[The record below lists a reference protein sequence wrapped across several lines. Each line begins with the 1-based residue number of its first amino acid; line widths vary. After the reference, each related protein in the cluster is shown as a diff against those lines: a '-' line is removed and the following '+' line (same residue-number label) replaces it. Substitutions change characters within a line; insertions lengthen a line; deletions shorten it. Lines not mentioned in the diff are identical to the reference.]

1 MATAH
6 EFELACPA
14 CDGPG
19 IYAMEDGF
27 RLRVGLTSNLSR
39 FVRRQRTPVRLLYIV
54 RLEPG
59 KAPRAWRALLSY
71 LRAQGLSYLR
81 AQGLVPRECQF
92 EAGAAHDV
100 SQSMARAARRGSI
113 LAASDIRRL
122 ARRAGTRRSS
132 PSPDRSDSVA
142 STRLDSSPG
151 RRPSFQSAL
160 AALGEDSLPPTFRK
174 VLGDIGADA

>member
-1 MATAH
+1 MATAR
-6 EFELACPA
+6 EFALACPA

-19 IYAMEDGF
+19 IYAIEDGF

-39 FVRRQRTPVRLLYIV
+39 FVRRQRAPIHIMYVA

-59 KAPRAWRALLSY
+59 KAPRAWKALLSD
-71 LRAQGLSYLR
+71 LR

-92 EAGAAHDV
+92 EAGVANDV
-100 SQSMARAARRGSI
+100 AQNMDRAARHGNI

-174 VLGDIGADA
+174 VLGDIGADE

>member
-19 IYAMEDGF
+19 IYAIEDGF
-27 RLRVGLTSNLSR
+27 RLRVGLTSSLSR

-71 LRAQGLSYLR
+71 LRAQGL
-81 AQGLVPRECQF
+81 VPRECQF

-113 LAASDIRRL
+113 LAAPDIRRL
-122 ARRAGTRRSS
+122 ARRAGTHRSS
-132 PSPDRSDSVA
+132 RSPDRGDSVA
-142 STRLDSSPG
+142 STQLDSSPDS
-151 RRPSFQSAL
+151 RPSFQSAI
-160 AALGEDSLPPTFRK
+160 AGLGADSLPPTFRK
-174 VLGDIGADA
+174 ILGEIGADE

>member
-6 EFELACPA
+6 EVELACPA

-71 LRAQGLSYLR
+71 LRAQGL
-81 AQGLVPRECQF
+81 APRECQF
-92 EAGAAHDV
+92 EAWAAHDV
-100 SQSMARAARRGSI
+100 AQGMARAARRGSI
-113 LAASDIRRL
+113 LAASDIRSL
-122 ARRAGTRRSS
+122 ARRAGARRSS
-132 PSPDRSDSVA
+132 RSPDRGDSVA
-142 STRLDSSPG
+142 STRLDSSPDS
-151 RRPSFQSAL
+151 RPSFQSTVAGHG
-160 AALGEDSLPPTFRK
+160 ADAHPPMFRK
-174 VLGDIGADA
+174 VLGDIGADE

>member
-1 MATAH
+1 MATAR

-19 IYAMEDGF
+19 IYAIEDGF

-39 FVRRQRTPVRLLYIV
+39 FMRRQRTPVRLLYIV

-71 LRAQGLSYLR
+71 LRARGF
-81 AQGLVPRECQF
+81 APRECQF

-100 SQSMARAARRGSI
+100 VQSMARAARHGSI

-122 ARRAGTRRSS
+122 ARRAGARRPSS
-132 PSPDRSDSVA
+132 DRGDSVA
-142 STRLDSSPG
+142 STRLDSSPES
-151 RRPSFQSAL
+151 RPSFQSAL
-160 AALGEDSLPPTFRK
+160 ARLGADSLPPTFQQ
-174 VLGDIGADA
+174 VLGDIGADG

>member
-19 IYAMEDGF
+19 IYAVEDGL

-54 RLEPG
+54 RLELG
-59 KAPRAWRALLSY
+59 KPPRACRALLSY
-71 LRAQGLSYLR
+71 LRAQGL
-81 AQGLVPRECQF
+81 APRECQF

-100 SQSMARAARRGSI
+100 AQSMARAARRGSI

-132 PSPDRSDSVA
+132 PSPDRGDSVA
-142 STRLDSSPG
+142 STRLDSSPES
-151 RRPSFQSAL
+151 RPNFQSTL
-160 AALGEDSLPPTFRK
+160 AGLGVDPLPPMFRK
-174 VLGDIGADA
+174 ILNEIGADE

>member
-1 MATAH
+1 MATAR
-6 EFELACPA
+6 EFALACPA

-19 IYAMEDGF
+19 IYAMEDGL
-27 RLRVGLTSNLSR
+27 RLRVGLTSNLSL

-59 KAPRAWRALLSY
+59 KALRAWRAL
-71 LRAQGLSYLR
+71 LSYLR

-100 SQSMARAARRGSI
+100 SQSMPRAARAARRRSI

-174 VLGDIGADA
+174 VLGDIGADE

>member
-19 IYAMEDGF
+19 IYAIEDGL

-39 FVRRQRTPVRLLYIV
+39 FVRRQRTPVRLLYVV

-59 KAPRAWRALLSY
+59 KAPRAWRALLSN
-71 LRAQGLSYLR
+71 LR

-100 SQSMARAARRGSI
+100 ARSMARAAWRGSI
-113 LAASDIRRL
+113 LVASDIRRL

-132 PSPDRSDSVA
+132 PSSDRGDSVA
-142 STRLDSSPG
+142 STRLDSSPES
-151 RRPSFQSAL
+151 RPSFQSAL
-160 AALGEDSLPPTFRK
+160 ARLGADSLPPTFRK
-174 VLGDIGADA
+174 VLGDIGADE

>member
-1 MATAH
+1 MATAR

-14 CDGPG
+14 CGPG
-19 IYAMEDGF
+19 IYAIEDGF

-39 FVRRQRTPVRLLYIV
+39 FVRRQRTRVRLLHIA
-54 RLEPG
+54 RMEPG
-59 KAPRAWRALLSY
+59 EAPGAWRTLLSH
-71 LRAQGLSYLR
+71 LRAQGL
-81 AQGLVPRECQF
+81 APKECQF

-100 SQSMARAARRGSI
+100 AQSMARVARRGSI

-122 ARRAGTRRSS
+122 ARRARAHRSS

-151 RRPSFQSAL
+151 SRPSFHST
-160 AALGEDSLPPTFRK
+160 LPPAFQK
-174 VLGDIGADA
+174 VLGEIGADE

>member
-6 EFELACPA
+6 EFEVACPA
-14 CDGPG
+14 RDGPG

-59 KAPRAWRALLSY
+59 KALRAWRALLSY
-71 LRAQGLSYLR
+71 LRAQGL
-81 AQGLVPRECQF
+81 VPKECQF

-100 SQSMARAARRGSI
+100 ARSMARATRHRSV
-113 LAASDIRRL
+113 LAASDIHRL
-122 ARRAGTRRSS
+122 ARRAVTRRSS
-132 PSPDRSDSVA
+132 PSPDRGVSVA
-142 STRLDSSPG
+142 STRLDSSPDS
-151 RRPSFQSAL
+151 RPSSQAAL
-160 AALGEDSLPPTFRK
+160 AALGEDAIPPTFRK
-174 VLGDIGADA
+174 VLGEIGADE

>member
-54 RLEPG
+54 RLDLVKRPAPG
-59 KAPRAWRALLSY
+59 GRCSATSELKGLSRGSASSRPGLRTMSPRAWPGRRGAEASSPHQTSAALRGVQGRAARALRQTEVIPWL
-71 LRAQGLSYLR
+71 
-81 AQGLVPRECQF
+81 PR
-92 EAGAAHDV
+92 G
-100 SQSMARAARRGSI
+100 STRARAADQASSQRSQRSARIHSRRHSG
-113 LAASDIRRL
+113 
-122 ARRAGTRRSS
+122 RSWE
-132 PSPDRSDSVA
+132 RSA
-142 STRLDSSPG
+142 QTNR
-151 RRPSFQSAL
+151 
-160 AALGEDSLPPTFRK
+160 E
-174 VLGDIGADA
+174 

>member
-1 MATAH
+1 MATAR

-19 IYAMEDGF
+19 IYAVEDGL

-59 KAPRAWRALLSY
+59 KAPRAWRALLSS
-71 LRAQGLSYLR
+71 LRAQGL
-81 AQGLVPRECQF
+81 APRECQF

-100 SQSMARAARRGSI
+100 AQSMARAARHGSI
-113 LAASDIRRL
+113 LAASDIHRL
-122 ARRAGTRRSS
+122 ARRTRTRRSS
-132 PSPDRSDSVA
+132 PSPDRGDSVA

-151 RRPSFQSAL
+151 SRPSFQST
-160 AALGEDSLPPTFRK
+160 LPPTFQK
-174 VLGDIGADA
+174 VLGEIGE

>member
-54 RLEPG
+54 RL
-59 KAPRAWRALLSY
+59 
-71 LRAQGLSYLR
+71 R

-113 LAASDIRRL
+113 LAASDIRRF
-122 ARRAGTRRSS
+122 ARRAGMRCSS

-160 AALGEDSLPPTFRK
+160 AALGEDSLPPTFRT
-174 VLGDIGADA
+174 VLGDIGSDE